1 MTDWLTFEGRVIA
14 MTWGDSTYTVL
25 PLPDDV
31 TAALER
37 QGAKRV
43 EGEINDHPVN
53 RALIDV
59 RLRKADPNIVETPD
73 DVVLALRQAD
83 RTADWDALTAGK
95 KRGMLHGI
103 TTAKRAETRQKR
115 INALLEEL
123 AAK

>member
-1 MTDWLTFEGRVIA
+1 
-14 MTWGDSTYTVL
+14 
-25 PLPDDV
+25 
-31 TAALER
+31 
-37 QGAKRV
+37 
-43 EGEINDHPVN
+43 
-53 RALIDV
+53 V